1 MHGATLEHNRGA
13 QPRPMGWWVIALASC
28 GMLNAGALVREHVLF
43 HVDPAYRSFCDFTE
57 SFTCRGVA
65 LSPWSV
71 VAGIP
76 VAVWGLIGLVP
87 VMAVAAGLVRARGRA
102 PAALVGWLLLLA
114 AGAVAVSSGLILIS
128 TFLIGALCPLCTLSH
143 VVNAGIAGASFIAAR
158 RAGGVKFVLVAAALA
173 ARDQP
178 RAIASVAAIPAAIAV
193 TVGLLLPPYWKVGAI
208 PAAAGPMCTGTTPE
222 GAPWIGAQEPELTI
236 VEFSDYQCPHC
247 RRAHHEVRTAVAAA
261 PERLRLVHC
270 QYPLDHHC
278 NEAVVRP
285 MHEQAC
291 DMACLAFCAGEQ
303 GRFWDANDYL
313 FGCENPQELTPFAF
327 ACDLQLD
334 ACALQSCLSSSR
346 PRDALRQDLRQ
357 AAALGVKSTPSF
369 AVAGNL
375 YVGRVPEGVLV
386 RSQDPPKTATP

>member
-1 MHGATLEHNRGA
+1 MHGATLELIRGA
-13 QPRPMGWWVIALASC
+13 QSRRMGWWAIGLAGC
-28 GMLNAGALVREHVLF
+28 GMLNAAVLAREHVLF
-43 HVDPAYRSFCDFTE
+43 HADPAYRSFCDITE

-76 VAVWGLIGLVP
+76 VAIWGIIGLLP
-87 VMAVAAGLVRARGRA
+87 VLAVAARLVRAQERDL
-102 PAALVGWLLLLA
+102 AALAGWLLLLA
-114 AGAVAVSSGLILIS
+114 VGAVMVSTGLLLIS
-128 TFLIGALCPLCTLSH
+128 TFLIGALCPLCSVSH
-143 VVNAGIAGASFIAAR
+143 ALNAGLAVVSWIAAR
-158 RAGGVKFVLVAAALA
+158 RAGGVKSALA
-173 ARDQP
+173 AAARSAKDHP
-178 RAIASVAAIPAAIAV
+178 NEFASAAVIPAAIAV
-193 TVGLLLPPYWKVGAI
+193 AVGLLLPPYWKVGVM
-208 PAAAGPMCTGTTPE
+208 PAAAGLMCTGTTPE

-247 RRAHHEVRTAVAAA
+247 RRAHHEVRAAVAAA

-270 QYPLDHHC
+270 QYPLDRHC

-313 FGCENPQELTPFAF
+313 FGCESPQELTPFAF
-327 ACDLQLD
+327 ASDLQLD
-334 ACALQSCLSSSR
+334 SCALQSCLSSTR

-357 AAALGVKSTPSF
+357 AAALGVRSTPSF
-369 AVAGNL
+369 AVAGDL

-386 RSQDPPKTATP
+386 RSKDPTKTATP